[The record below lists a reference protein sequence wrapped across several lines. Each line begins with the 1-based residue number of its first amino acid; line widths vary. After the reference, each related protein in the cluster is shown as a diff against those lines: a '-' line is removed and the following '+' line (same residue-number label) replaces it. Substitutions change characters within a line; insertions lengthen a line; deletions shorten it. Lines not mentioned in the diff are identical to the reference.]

1 MYSRIV
7 HSFLVVFL
15 IVSLT
20 GCDQSAK
27 DGSRTADA
35 TAHILGSTGIFR
47 GHEMGDS
54 LQKVMRTDRDYL
66 FKRSADEL
74 DYSIPFSLTDS
85 AYMDVACIFEKRV
98 LQEIQV
104 VIYPLTEKDAREWF
118 DKLRAELESRHGA
131 SRSKDN
137 YAYWSL
143 PRDGRHE
150 TEIILENQTKLQ
162 KRPYLSLNFSQP
174 YSFNY

>member
-1 MYSRIV
+1 MYSRIFY
-7 HSFLVVFL
+7 FLL
-15 IVSLT
+15 IICAAITLT
-20 GCDQSAK
+20 CCDQSAK
-27 DGSRTADA
+27 DGSAMSSDTA
-35 TAHILGSTGIFR
+35 IVLGTSGIFR
-47 GHEMGDS
+47 GHELGDS
-54 LQKVMRTDRDYL
+54 LQKVMLTDRDFL
-66 FKRSADEL
+66 FKRSVDEL

-85 AYMDVACIFEKRV
+85 AYMDVACLFEKRM

-104 VIYPLTEKDAREWF
+104 VIYPLTEKDANEWF
-118 DKLRAELESRHGA
+118 AKLRAELDSRHGA

-143 PRDGRHE
+143 PRVGRHE

-174 YSFNY
+174 YSFNH